1 MKSLDYMFENT
12 NWKAVSAEIMGTFFL
27 VFFGVSSLANNV
39 GVNND
44 ETGNLFPESLHL
56 LIGLITLTLTL
67 FVLVHILGPVSGC
80 HLNPVITI
88 PTFLSDK
95 MDRDTTVA
103 YIFGQIIGACLGFY
117 LFDIINPGT
126 NNYNLDKDY
135 TILLAA
141 LVGTAFFVTSLLT
154 SQDPASIGATLFV
167 VSSTAFGDVN
177 PGVSLGNMITSDID
191 FMFFGIVGSLI
202 GCIIGWAIKENIID
216 Q

>member
-1 MKSLDYMFENT
+1 MFENT

-27 VFFGVSSLANNV
+27 VFFGVSSLTNNI
-39 GVNND
+39 GVENN
-44 ETGNLFPESLHL
+44 ETGTLHI

-88 PTFLSDK
+88 PTYLSDK
-95 MDRDTTVA
+95 MDKDTTIA
-103 YIFGQIIGACLGFY
+103 YIAGQIVGACLGFY
-117 LFDIINPGT
+117 LFDLINPGT
-126 NNYNLDKDY
+126 DDSILDGNSAL
-135 TILLAA
+135 LLAA

-154 SQDPASIGATLFV
+154 SQDPASIGATLFI

-177 PGVSLGNMITSDID
+177 PGVSLGNMIVSDVD
-191 FMFFGIVGSLI
+191 FIFFGIGGSLI
-202 GCIIGWAIKENIID
+202 GCLIGWAIKENIID

>member
-1 MKSLDYMFENT
+1 MFENT

-27 VFFGVSSLANNV
+27 VFFGVSSLTNNIGV
-39 GVNND
+39 GND
-44 ETGNLFPESLHL
+44 ETGTLHI

-88 PTFLSDK
+88 PTYLSDK
-95 MDRDTTVA
+95 MDKDTTIA
-103 YIFGQIIGACLGFY
+103 YIVGQIVGACLGFY
-117 LFDIINPGT
+117 LFNLINPGT
-126 NNYNLDKDY
+126 DDSILDGNSAL
-135 TILLAA
+135 LLAA

-154 SQDPASIGATLFV
+154 SQDPASIGATLFI

-177 PGVSLGNMITSDID
+177 PGVSLGNMIVSDVD
-191 FMFFGIVGSLI
+191 FIFFGIGGSLI
-202 GCIIGWAIKENIID
+202 GCLIGWAIKENIID

>member
-1 MKSLDYMFENT
+1 MFENT

-27 VFFGVSSLANNV
+27 VFFGVSALANNDITITNNE
-39 GVNND
+39 GVV
-44 ETGNLFPESLHL
+44 EYSFTGFV
-56 LIGLITLTLTL
+56 GLITLTLTL

-95 MDRDTTVA
+95 MDRDTMVA
-103 YIFGQIIGACLGFY
+103 YIGGQIIGACLGFY
-117 LFDIINPGT
+117 LFDLINPGT
-126 NNYNLDKDY
+126 TDSILDGDSAV
-135 TILLAA
+135 LLAA
-141 LVGTAFFVTSLLT
+141 LVGTTFFVTSLLT
-154 SQDPASIGATLFV
+154 SQDPASIGATLFI

-177 PGVSLGNMITSDID
+177 PGVSLGEMIVTDVD

-202 GCIIGWAIKENIID
+202 GCVAGWAIKENIID

>member
-1 MKSLDYMFENT
+1 MFENT

-27 VFFGVSSLANNV
+27 VFFGVSSLKYNV
-39 GVNND
+39 GAAD
-44 ETGNLFPESLHL
+44 ETGAMNL

-95 MDRDTTVA
+95 MDKDTMGA
-103 YIFGQIIGACLGFY
+103 YIGGQIIGACLGFY
-117 LFDIINPGT
+117 LFDLINPGT
-126 NNYNLDKDY
+126 NDSILDGDSAL
-135 TILLAA
+135 LLAA
-141 LVGTAFFVTSLLT
+141 LVGTTFFVTSLLT
-154 SQDPASIGATLFV
+154 SQDPASIGATLFI

-177 PGVSLGNMITSDID
+177 PGVSLGEMIVTDVD
-191 FMFFGIVGSLI
+191 FMFFGILGSLI
-202 GCIIGWAIKENIID
+202 GCIAGWAIKENIID

>member
-27 VFFGVSSLANNV
+27 VFFGVSSLTNNI
-39 GVNND
+39 GVENN
-44 ETGNLFPESLHL
+44 ETGTLHI

-88 PTFLSDK
+88 PTYLSDK
-95 MDRDTTVA
+95 MDKDTTIA
-103 YIFGQIIGACLGFY
+103 YIVGQIVGACLGFY
-117 LFDIINPGT
+117 LFDLINPGT
-126 NNYNLDKDY
+126 EDSILDGNSAL
-135 TILLAA
+135 LLAA

-154 SQDPASIGATLFV
+154 SQDPASIGATLFI

-177 PGVSLGNMITSDID
+177 PGVSLGNMIVSDVD
-191 FMFFGIVGSLI
+191 FIFFGIGGSLI
-202 GCIIGWAIKENIID
+202 GCLIGWAIKENIID